1 MSDAKAQIDKD
12 KADPSMEEILATIRR
27 IIAEDEQKMTG
38 RQAAA
43 TGVAAERNE
52 PRHDHDS
59 RESDAV
65 LVLTEAVNDDGSVRH
80 IEPSAAAA
88 AVPPLPEGRIEP
100 EPPRPDIPSEPL
112 ASGEHSLRA
121 GQRLSSS
128 ASSLAAAAL
137 ARRAERER
145 READI
150 PMGAA
155 GKTLEDIVRET
166 LEPLLQAWL
175 EENLPKI
182 VEPLVRA
189 EIARVVAETNP
200 R

>member
-1 MSDAKAQIDKD
+1 MSDTKTQIDKD

-38 RQAAA
+38 RLAAA
-43 TGVAAERNE
+43 AGVAPERNE
-52 PRHDHDS
+52 PRHNDDP
-59 RESDAV
+59 RDAV

-80 IEPSAAAA
+80 IEPSSEATAI
-88 AVPPLPEGRIEP
+88 PPLPEGRVEP

-112 ASGEHSLRA
+112 ASGEHTLHA

-150 PMGAA
+150 PLGAA

-175 EENLPKI
+175 DENLPKI

>member
-1 MSDAKAQIDKD
+1 MSDVKTQADKD

-38 RQAAA
+38 RLAAA
-43 TGVAAERNE
+43 TGVAPERNE
-52 PRHDHDS
+52 PRRNDP

-80 IEPSAAAA
+80 IEPSPEAAII
-88 AVPPLPEGRIEP
+88 PPSPEGRIEP
-100 EPPRPDIPSEPL
+100 QSPRPDIPSEPL
-112 ASGEHSLRA
+112 ASGKHA

-150 PMGAA
+150 PLGAA

-175 EENLPKI
+175 DENLPKI